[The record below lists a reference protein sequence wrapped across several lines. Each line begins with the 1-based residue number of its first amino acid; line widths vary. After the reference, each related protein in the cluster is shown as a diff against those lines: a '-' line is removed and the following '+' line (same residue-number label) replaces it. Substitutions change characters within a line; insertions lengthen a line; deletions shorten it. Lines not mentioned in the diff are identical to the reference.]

1 LGLSLDLS
9 PSLIG
14 SAIDSLNQDEK
25 DKFQLAVKRVGEYR
39 FLRNKLQS
47 LEESTLTYAKIKR
60 LFLAW
65 KINGFTSSQ
74 HMLKAFAN
82 NMYLSGC
89 DYAYLVDDSSLQG
102 FIKSF

>member
-1 LGLSLDLS
+1 M
-9 PSLIG
+9 G

-25 DKFQLAVKRVGEYR
+25 DKLQLAINRVGDYQ

-47 LEESTLTYAKIKR
+47 LEEGSLTYAKIKR

-65 KINGFTSSQ
+65 KINSFTSSQ

-82 NMYLSGC
+82 NMYLSSC
-89 DYAYLVDDSSLQG
+89 DYAYLVDNSSLQG